1 MKKKY
6 LVTLSAEQI
15 SHLESIIRKG
25 KAGARVIRRAHILLL
40 ASEGKKDEEI
50 ASITKCCP
58 ATVQNTRQKFS
69 EEGFDKTLSEKP
81 RSGRPEKLQGK
92 AKAHLIALACSS
104 PPEGRAVWTLRLL
117 ANNCVTLDLVED
129 ISHETIRKVL
139 KKTK

>member
-6 LVTLSAEQI
+6 LVKLSETQVF
-15 SHLESIIRKG
+15 HLEAIVRKG
-25 KAGARVIRRAHILLL
+25 KAGARVIRRAHVLLL
-40 ASEGKKDEEI
+40 ANEGKADGEI
-50 ASITKCCP
+50 ASTARCCA

-69 EEGFDKTLSEKP
+69 EEGLDKALNEKD

-92 AKAHLIALACSS
+92 AKAHLIALACSA

-117 ANNCVTLDLVED
+117 ANNCISLDLVEN